1 LDIKIKHTSIAGS
14 ITGNTVIVV
23 LLSILLLL
31 ATTAAPFRNTL
42 AASSNSNNNSGIDA
56 IANTAADGG
65 GRDNTNNKNKVVI
78 LAFADNPK
86 SQFKN
91 AKPILDQYGFKASF
105 FVVCNWVGRSE
116 DKMTWQDIATLQ
128 KEGHDIESH
137 SMNHKDTDHLSAVDL
152 DFEIGQS
159 KQCLADHNI
168 NSTIFGSPHG
178 EGWDNSTVTNTI
190 KKYYELGRQ
199 GYRPVMFLHCDGYTK
214 DSSQTDCAT
223 FFDNGTLTFA
233 NRYSIR
239 SWSHNSVDQKFFFND
254 SEIYEAFVKE
264 ISEWPSKFNNNVHG
278 TVNAIPIIGYHR
290 IDNERQDTSTDI
302 DEFAKEMKYLHD
314 NGFTVLP
321 MSSLNYNKDG
331 NYFYLDYNSDNNK
344 MPDNASSQS
353 SNNNN
358 SKGSSENMS
367 DNNNDDDITII
378 IPTK

>member
-1 LDIKIKHTSIAGS
+1 MIKKHISFATKTDTTTTVAI
-14 ITGNTVIVV
+14 TVIVML
-23 LLSILLLL
+23 LLSS
-31 ATTAAPFRNTL
+31 TTIISTPFQNAL
-42 AASSNSNNNSGIDA
+42 SVNNNSNNAGMDNNNNNS
-56 IANTAADGG
+56 
-65 GRDNTNNKNKVVI
+65 KVVM
-78 LAFADNPK
+78 LVFSDNPK
-86 SQFKN
+86 NQFIN
-91 AKPILDQYGFKASF
+91 AKPILDKYGFKATF
-105 FVVCNWVGRSE
+105 FVVCNWLGKQGR
-116 DKMTWQDIATLQ
+116 MMWQDIAALQ
-128 KEGHDIESH
+128 NQGRDIESQ
-137 SMNHKDTDHLSAVDL
+137 SMNHKRLTKLSASDL
-152 DFEIGQS
+152 GFEIGQS

-190 KKYYELGRQ
+190 AKYYELGRQ